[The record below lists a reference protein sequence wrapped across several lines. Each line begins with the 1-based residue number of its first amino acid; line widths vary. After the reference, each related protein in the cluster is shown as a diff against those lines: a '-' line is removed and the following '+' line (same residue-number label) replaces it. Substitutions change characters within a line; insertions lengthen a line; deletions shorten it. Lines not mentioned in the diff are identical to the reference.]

1 MMWTDKTHFYAATDC
16 KHLGKPCPAAERM
29 IAKLAEA
36 MTKAK
41 PLTQEDFEITG
52 TTALDGCPRNCPA
65 QFAASHDRIRLFC
78 GVGEDAPREGLDR
91 FADAIL
97 SREGT
102 GFAASSLNARPCALM
117 EALPKTDEARQAE
130 QMMVL

>member
-1 MMWTDKTHFYAATDC
+1 MIWTDQTHFYAATDC
-16 KHLGKPCPAAERM
+16 KHLGRPCPAAERM

-52 TTALDGCPRNCPA
+52 TSALDGCSRNCPA
-65 QFAASHDRIRLFC
+65 QFVASHDRIRLYC
-78 GVGEDAPREGLDR
+78 GVGEDAPREGLDQ

-97 SREGT
+97 NRDGK
-102 GFAASSLNARPCALM
+102 GFAAGALKSRPCALM
-117 EALPKTDEARQAE
+117 EALPKTAEARQAE
-130 QMMVL
+130 QMMAL

>member
-1 MMWTDKTHFYAATDC
+1 MIWTDQTHFFAATDC
-16 KHLGKPCPAAERM
+16 KHLGRPCPAAERM

-52 TTALDGCPRNCPA
+52 TSALDGCPRKCPA
-65 QFAASHDRIRLFC
+65 QFVASHDRIRLYC
-78 GVGEDAPREGLDR
+78 GVGEDAPREGLDQ

-97 SREGT
+97 NRDGK
-102 GFAASSLNARPCALM
+102 GFAAGALKSRPCALM
-117 EALPKTDEARQAE
+117 EALPKSAEARQAE
-130 QMMVL
+130 QMMAL